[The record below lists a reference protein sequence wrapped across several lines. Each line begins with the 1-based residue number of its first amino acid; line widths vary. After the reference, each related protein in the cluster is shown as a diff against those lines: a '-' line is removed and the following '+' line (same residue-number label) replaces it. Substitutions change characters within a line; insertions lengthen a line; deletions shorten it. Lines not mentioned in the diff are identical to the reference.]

1 MAWVSYESS
10 GEITGVYD
18 YTPAISFAEISEM
31 YSGKA
36 FVQAELDVNPETQYI
51 FNGEVGERAALTAT
65 WNAETVAAD
74 GTTEIVLSMLPVPC
88 TVYIDQETVLVED
101 GSLEFSAD
109 EPGEYYVRVNEAA
122 FLEKEWLINAV

>member
-18 YTPAISFAEISEM
+18 YTPDISFAEISEM

-36 FVQAELDVNPETQYI
+36 FVQAELDVSGEKQYI
-51 FNGEVGERAALTAT
+51 LDGQVGVRAALTAT
-65 WNAETVAAD
+65 WNAETVSAD
-74 GTTEIVLSMLPVPC
+74 GSEIVLSGLPIPC
-88 TVYIDQETVLVED
+88 TVFVDGGAVIVED

-109 EPGEYYVRVNEAA
+109 APGEYNFRVNEVEY
-122 FLEKEWLINAV
+122 LEQEWTINAI

>member
-18 YTPAISFAEISEM
+18 YTPDISFAEISEM

-88 TVYIDQETVLVED
+88 TVYIDQQTVLVED